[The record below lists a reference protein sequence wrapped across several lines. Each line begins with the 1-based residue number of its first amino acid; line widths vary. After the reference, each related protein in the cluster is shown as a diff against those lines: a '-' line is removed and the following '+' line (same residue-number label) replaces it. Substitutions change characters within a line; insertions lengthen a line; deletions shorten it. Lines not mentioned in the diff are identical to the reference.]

1 MRVSSN
7 ISSTGASSS
16 SRSAAPQSS
25 EHLHLSFGRHEQP
38 NRLAGRRRVFARL
51 APHTDL
57 QAGHTNNAPSAAMPD
72 TNAIDDSGS
81 EDSEPED
88 MNADQYFDQQMLL
101 LPPTPPRRRAP
112 DSDAE
117 SDFDTAESRAV
128 GSPAEQEAQVR
139 RALAQ
144 FGQLRRQRF
153 LRDQRQWHNASLV
166 RTSSA
171 TGSYQSQAARPW
183 GQEQPA
189 AGALHSAEVSPDAIP
204 QLFPSNDVDSYWYNQ
219 PDPATGPS
227 GFMRSSTTH
236 PATSGMQPG
245 PLRRLGNFPQAARS
259 SAEAS
264 RSAMLDVLR
273 SHHAYAA
280 SSGGS
285 NDGISDHE
293 GPRHSPSVR
302 EPAWLSSFAADEE
315 AEQGRTEKP
324 ADNEAAMDVDADSRA
339 AGCRSQRARQN
350 SVRAEERVL
359 RWLRKNSVP
368 VQDLSC
374 SLLQPGM
381 RFKGIQRVMPHVRD
395 STHSAYARLRGTSL
409 EQWDV
414 RVEIQTVDMKRGC
427 MSGLMMAINVPRLP
441 KTVVT
446 CWKGEIVD
454 FVNYTPLTAK
464 WRAKCSDDSRHWS
477 LFPAVRNCSETFLHK
492 LPESMHGKVMPRILE
507 DYLFMRWKEVSF
519 VNAEPSETGL
529 TIEGFYYVC
538 MNRKTGAIDGV
549 YFDPSTQPYQRLTL
563 NVDASNGMSYNA
575 FNASHPFPSFECTN
589 PK

>member
-1 MRVSSN
+1 MRVGSNN
-7 ISSTGASSS
+7 ISISRTGASSS
-16 SRSAAPQSS
+16 SQPAAPHSS
-25 EHLHLSFGRHEQP
+25 EHLHLSFGRPDQP

-51 APHTDL
+51 APYNADL
-57 QAGHTNNAPSAAMPD
+57 QAGQASSTPAAAVAES
-72 TNAIDDSGS
+72 TSSNAIDDSSGS
-81 EDSEPED
+81 EDNGSDED

-101 LPPTPPRRRAP
+101 LPPTPPRRRAA
-112 DSDAE
+112 DSDLEA
-117 SDFDTAESRAV
+117 DFDAGVAGRRAV
-128 GSPAEQEAQVR
+128 GSQAEQEAQVR

-153 LRDQRQWHNASLV
+153 LRDQRQWHNASFVRASNAPAPHPSLV
-166 RTSSA
+166 H
-171 TGSYQSQAARPW
+171 PW
-183 GQEQPA
+183 GQSQPSA
-189 AGALHSAEVSPDAIP
+189 DSAEASPDAIP

-219 PDPATGPS
+219 PEPELVASSD

-236 PATSGMQPG
+236 PATSSMQPG
-245 PLRRLGNFPQAARS
+245 ALRRSGNLPPPVRNSA
-259 SAEAS
+259 AEAS
-264 RSAMLDVLR
+264 RSAMLGVLR
-273 SHHAYAA
+273 THRAFSA
-280 SSGGS
+280 S
-285 NDGISDHE
+285 NPEEMSDHE
-293 GPRHSPSVR
+293 GPRHSPGIR
-302 EPAWLSSFAADEE
+302 ESSWLSSIAADE

-324 ADNEAAMDVDADSRA
+324 EAAENDDNEGPMSIDSRA
-339 AGCRSQRARQN
+339 SGCRSQRVRQS

-359 RWLRKNSVP
+359 KWLKKNSVP

-381 RFKGIQRVMPHVRD
+381 RFRGIQRVTPQIRD
-395 STHSAYARLRGTSL
+395 SARSSTFARLRGASL

-414 RVEIQTVDMKRGC
+414 SVEIQTVDMKRGC
-427 MSGLMMAINVPRLP
+427 VSGLMMAINVPRLP

-454 FVNYTPLTAK
+454 FVNFTPLTAK

-507 DYLFMRWKEVSF
+507 EYLFMRWKEVSF

-563 NVDASNGMSYNA
+563 NVDANSNGMS
-575 FNASHPFPSFECTN
+575 FASAECC
-589 PK
+589 

>member
-7 ISSTGASSS
+7 IGVNGTGAGSSS
-16 SRSAAPQSS
+16 QSAAPQSS
-25 EHLHLSFGRHEQP
+25 EHLHLSFGRREQP
-38 NRLAGRRRVFARL
+38 NRLAGRRVFARL

-72 TNAIDDSGS
+72 TNAIDDSS
-81 EDSEPED
+81 DDNEPDED

-112 DSDAE
+112 DSDVE
-117 SDFDTAESRAV
+117 SDSDTARAGSHAA

-171 TGSYQSQAARPW
+171 TGSYSSRARPW
-183 GQEQPA
+183 GQGQPG
-189 AGALHSAEVSPDAIP
+189 AGEFDSAEGSPDAIP

-219 PDPATGPS
+219 PEPATGSS

-245 PLRRLGNFPQAARS
+245 PLRRLGNFLPPARS

-264 RSAMLDVLR
+264 RNAMLGVLR
-273 SHHAYAA
+273 SHHAY
-280 SSGGS
+280 STSGTG
-285 NDGISDHE
+285 DISDHE
-293 GPRHSPSVR
+293 DLRHSPGIR
-302 EPAWLSSFAADEE
+302 EPSTRGPSWASSIAADE
-315 AEQGRTEKP
+315 AEQGRAEKP
-324 ADNEAAMDVDADSRA
+324 AENDNEAAMSVDADSRA
-339 AGCRSQRARQN
+339 MECRSQQARQS

-359 RWLRKNSVP
+359 RWLKKNSVP

-381 RFKGIQRVMPHVRD
+381 RFRGIQRVAPHIRD
-395 STHSAYARLRGTSL
+395 PAHNAYTRLRGVSL

-414 RVEIQTVDMKRGC
+414 QVEIQTVDMGRGSV
-427 MSGLMMAINVPRLP
+427 SGLMMAINVPRLP

-464 WRAKCSDDSRHWS
+464 WRARCSDDSRHWS
-477 LFPAVRNCSETFLHK
+477 LFPAVRNCSETSIFVLTGVTK
-492 LPESMHGKVMPRILE
+492 
-507 DYLFMRWKEVSF
+507 VSF
-519 VNAEPSETGL
+519 VNAEPRETGL

-549 YFDPSTQPYQRLTL
+549 YFDPATQPYQRLTL
-563 NVDASNGMSYNA
+563 NVDANNGMS
-575 FNASHPFPSFECTN
+575 FASAECC
-589 PK
+589 